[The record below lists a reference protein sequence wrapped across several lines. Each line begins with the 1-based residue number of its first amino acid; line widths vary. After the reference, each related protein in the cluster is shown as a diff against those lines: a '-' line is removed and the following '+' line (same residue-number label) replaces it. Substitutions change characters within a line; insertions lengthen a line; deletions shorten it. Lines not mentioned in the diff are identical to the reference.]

1 MSTLWAPDGEHQVEP
16 ETSPTTQDTELSP
29 EDQERAQAMAEDMAA
44 ARQQIAQVP
53 ASMVVNTHLMGFFE
67 LAAIHLS
74 NQPPNLPEA
83 ALAIDALGA
92 VVDKLAGR
100 LGEDEE
106 TLRDSLQQIRLAY
119 VGLER
124 QSQEEAAAPA
134 DGEENPDA

>member
-1 MSTLWAPDGEHQVEP
+1 
-16 ETSPTTQDTELSP
+16 
-29 EDQERAQAMAEDMAA
+29 MAEDMAA
-44 ARQQIAQVP
+44 ARQKIAQVP
-53 ASMVVNTHLMGFFE
+53 ASMVVNNHLMGFFE

-74 NQPPNLPEA
+74 NQPPNMPEA

-134 DGEENPDA
+134 SSEEKPDA

>member
-1 MSTLWAPDGEHQVEP
+1 MSTLWTPDGEHQVEP

-53 ASMVVNTHLMGFFE
+53 AAMVVNNHLMGFFE

-106 TLRDSLQQIRLAY
+106 TLRNSLQQIRLAY

>member
-1 MSTLWAPDGEHQVEP
+1 MSTLWTPDGEHQVEP
-16 ETSPTTQDTELSP
+16 DTSPTTQDTELSP

-44 ARQQIAQVP
+44 ARQKIAQVP
-53 ASMVVNTHLMGFFE
+53 ASMVVNNHLMGFFQ

-74 NQPPNLPEA
+74 NQPPNMPEA

-134 DGEENPDA
+134 SGEEKPDA